1 MAWVTPPAADVRPLD
16 RLASLKLK
24 LGLVIVAAVVTTLI
38 VNELGLRYGFKP
50 ASRAVVAAGLALV
63 MVQLLARGMIS
74 PLREMAS
81 ASRAMARGEHGLR
94 VTASSNDEVGELARA
109 FNVMTAELE
118 EVDRVRRDLVANVSH
133 ELRTPISALQAVL
146 ENLVDDVEPAH
157 PETFRTMLK
166 QVERL
171 GRLVTQ
177 LLDLS
182 RLESGVVPLQ
192 RRRFLVQQLLDDAV
206 DELRL
211 QAPETGLD
219 VLVEPP
225 ELSLEAD
232 PERVHQVV
240 ANLVENAVRHSPP
253 GEQVTVRARPLGD
266 GTVVIEVDD
275 AGPGIADEDLDRV
288 FERFYRSDSAR
299 ASADGGAGL
308 GLSIARWIVDLHGG
322 TIRPE
327 RRRPTGCRMVVELP
341 ATAPR
346 PDPPRALPSTRSITM
361 PVTTTVAEPSPD
373 PGAQPPPT
381 TSTSAWPDLT
391 RIVPADTRVLAAVAA
406 AAIGTD
412 LAIRS
417 GVVGL
422 AGALLPTVVVAG
434 LLASGRVTNRRT
446 WPLLGA
452 VALLGLWLVVR
463 TNWLL
468 PLDILAA
475 MTLLVVAGSFAK
487 VGDPL
492 DLTIPG
498 TIGRG
503 LHAVAHGVLGIG
515 FPFSALRG
523 RRNLAVVRGIA
534 LGAPLLLVLGMLLGS
549 ADPVF
554 ASFFRIP
561 QDVSDLLLHVV
572 LLGVGAWGASGL
584 LRMASG
590 ESYAVRPTT
599 ARPLGRVE
607 ALTVLGGVVAIFA
620 AFTVSQLVT
629 VIGGADYV
637 RRTAGLSYAE
647 YARNGFFQLLAVAII
662 TLGVLVAV
670 RATVVDP
677 RHRAFVVLSEVSV
690 VLTVL
695 LVAGAVRRLHLYEQ
709 AYGLT
714 SLRLFSTALAIW
726 IGVVFVLLGVSLTGR
741 VRPERQWFVPVAAAV
756 GIVGLLALNV
766 ANPDAWIVRRNV
778 DRFGATD
785 KLDVH
790 HLVRLS
796 EDAVPTL
803 LDVWVRMSPADAAIV
818 EQQVCA
824 GERQATGGLW
834 AFNLARSAAIDARN
848 RACPPAVVSD

>member
-1 MAWVTPPAADVRPLD
+1 MRPLD

-24 LGLVIVAAVVTTLI
+24 LGSVIVAAVLTTLI

-74 PLREMAS
+74 PLREMAT

-94 VTASSNDEVGELARA
+94 VTSSSNDEVGELARA
-109 FNVMTAELE
+109 FNAMAAELE

-146 ENLVDDVEPAH
+146 ENLVDGVESPD

-192 RRRFLVQQLLDDAV
+192 RRRFAVRELLDDAV

-211 QAPETGLD
+211 QAPATPLD
-219 VLVEPP
+219 VVVDPP
-225 ELSLEAD
+225 DLSIEAD
-232 PERVHQVV
+232 PERIHQVV

-253 GEQVTVRARPLGD
+253 GEPVTVRAHAD
-266 GTVVIEVDD
+266 GAETIVLEVDD
-275 AGPGIADEDLDRV
+275 AGPGIADEDAGRV
-288 FERFYRSDSAR
+288 FERFYRSDAAR

-308 GLSIARWIVDLHGG
+308 GLAIARWIVDLHGG

-327 RRRPTGCRMVVELP
+327 RLQPTGCRMVVELP
-341 ATAPR
+341 ADATTTRSPHPVSISTTRSTAVTFTAP
-346 PDPPRALPSTRSITM
+346 
-361 PVTTTVAEPSPD
+361 
-373 PGAQPPPT
+373 PPPT
-381 TSTSAWPDLT
+381 DAPASPPTSPGPTTQGWPDVT
-391 RIVPADTRVLAAVAA
+391 TVEPADRKVLLAVGAAAVA
-406 AAIGTD
+406 TD

-417 GVVGL
+417 EVVGL
-422 AGALLPTVVVAG
+422 AGALLPTVVVIG
-434 LLASGRVTNRRT
+434 LLASGRVTNRRS

-452 VALLGLWLVVR
+452 VSLLGLWLVVR
-463 TNWLL
+463 SNWLL

-475 MTLLVVAGSFAK
+475 GTLLVVAGSFARD
-487 VGDPL
+487 GDPL

-498 TIGRG
+498 AIGRG
-503 LHAVAHGVLGIG
+503 FHAIAHGVLGVG
-515 FPFSALRG
+515 FPFTALRG
-523 RRNLAVVRGIA
+523 RGNLAVVRGIA

-561 QDVSDLLLHVV
+561 QDLGDLLLHVV
-572 LLGVGAWGASGL
+572 LLGIGAWGAAGL
-584 LRMASG
+584 LRMASAQA
-590 ESYAVRPTT
+590 YDVRP
-599 ARPLGRVE
+599 AVSRPLGRVE

-620 AFTVSQLVT
+620 AFTMSQLVT

-662 TLGVLVAV
+662 TLAVLLAV

-677 RHRAFVVLSEVSV
+677 RERVFVILSEVAV

-695 LVAGAVRRLHLYEQ
+695 LVVGAVRRLHLYEQ

-714 SLRLFSTALAIW
+714 SLRLFSTAFAVW
-726 IGVVFVLLGVSLTGR
+726 IGVVFVLLGASLTGR
-741 VRPERQWFVPVAAAV
+741 VRPDKQWFVPVAAAV
-756 GIVGLLALNV
+756 GVAGLLVLNV
-766 ANPDAWIVRRNV
+766 VNPDAWIVRRNV

-785 KLDVH
+785 KLDVA

-796 EDAVPTL
+796 DDAVPAL
-803 LDVWVRMSPADAAIV
+803 LDARHRMAPEAAAVV
-818 EQQVCA
+818 EQHVCA
-824 GERQATGGLW
+824 GERSRDGGIW
-834 AFNLARSAAIDARN
+834 AFNLARNAAIDARN
-848 RACPPAVVSD
+848 AACPPAAGR

>member
-1 MAWVTPPAADVRPLD
+1 MRPLD

-74 PLREMAS
+74 PLREMAT

-94 VTASSNDEVGELARA
+94 VTATSNDEVGELARA
-109 FNVMTAELE
+109 FNAMAADLE

-146 ENLVDDVEPAH
+146 ENLVDGVEAAD

-192 RRRFLVQQLLDDAV
+192 RRTFEVRELLDDAA

-211 QAPETGLD
+211 QAPDTRLD
-219 VLVEPP
+219 VVVDPP
-225 ELSLEAD
+225 GLTLDAD

-240 ANLVENAVRHSPP
+240 ANLVENAIRHSPAGAP
-253 GEQVTVRARPLGD
+253 VTVRASRHGSS
-266 GTVVIEVDD
+266 TVVLEVED
-275 AGPGIADEDLDRV
+275 AGPGIADEDAGRV
-288 FERFYRSDSAR
+288 FERFYRSDAAR

-308 GLSIARWIVDLHGG
+308 GLAIARWVVELHGG
-322 TIRPE
+322 SIHPE
-327 RRRPTGCRMVVELP
+327 RRDPTGCRMVVELP
-341 ATAPR
+341 ARFPSVPATTKAS
-346 PDPPRALPSTRSITM
+346 AATKSTRSITM
-361 PVTTTVAEPSPD
+361 PTTAPSAD
-373 PGAQPPPT
+373 PT
-381 TSTSAWPDLT
+381 TSTPPPATPPSPPPGSSAWPDIT
-391 RIVPADTRVLAAVAA
+391 TVEPADSRVLIAVAA
-406 AAIGTD
+406 ASIGTD
-412 LAIRS
+412 LAVRS
-417 GVVGL
+417 EVVGL
-422 AGALLPTVVVAG
+422 AGGLLPAVVVGG
-434 LLASGRVTNRRT
+434 LLASGRVTNRKA
-446 WPLLGA
+446 WPILAA
-452 VALLGLWLVVR
+452 VAVLGLGLVVR
-463 TNWLL
+463 ANWLL
-468 PLDILAA
+468 PLDILTAA
-475 MTLLVVAGSFAK
+475 TLLVVAASFARD
-487 VGDPL
+487 GDPL
-492 DLTIPG
+492 DLTLPG

-503 LHAVAHGVLGIG
+503 VHAVAHGVLALG

-523 RRNLAVVRGIA
+523 RGNLAVVRGIA

-561 QDVSDLLLHVV
+561 QDVTDLLLHAV

-584 LRMASG
+584 LRMASA
-590 ESYAVRPTT
+590 ESYDVRPTT
-599 ARPLGRVE
+599 NRPLGRVE
-607 ALTVLGGVVAIFA
+607 ATTVLAGVVAIFA

-662 TLGVLVAV
+662 TLFVLLAV

-677 RHRAFVVLSEVSV
+677 RHRVFVILSEVSV

-714 SLRLFSTALAIW
+714 SLRLFSTAFAIW

-741 VRPERQWFVPVAAAV
+741 VRPDKQWFVPVAAAV
-756 GIVGLLALNV
+756 GVLGLVALNL

-785 KLDVH
+785 KLDVS

-796 EDAVPTL
+796 EDAVPAL
-803 LDVWVRMSPADAAIV
+803 LDARSRMSPEAAAFV
-818 EQQVCA
+818 ERSVC
-824 GERQATGGLW
+824 GGDREATGGVW
-834 AFNLARSAAIDARN
+834 AFNLSHAAAIDARN
-848 RACPPAVVSD
+848 EACGR